1 MLIGF
6 IIIKSKTFFTQF
18 IINKLIFIN
27 VLLNINIYKRVP
39 INIPMNTKPLNSPLL
54 NLNIEYNII
63 SAVIIQNTVSCTYV
77 TQFLVLKLFLNILK
91 KSNINPI
98 INPLSIKIPNKYT
111 WFSNISP
118 YLNIF
123 PIKEVPFFSESFSE

>member
-39 INIPMNTKPLNSPLL
+39 INIPINTKSLNSPLL

>member
-39 INIPMNTKPLNSPLL
+39 INIPMNTKSLNSPLL